1 MDSKIT
7 LSEYMD
13 LTKVIR
19 MLYGVNVATIF
30 FEQNFKEFTGV
41 DINTLS
47 NLKKRAKLDTTS
59 EEKLKG

>member
-7 LSEYMD
+7 LSDYMD

-19 MLYGVNVATIF
+19 MLYGVSVATTF
-30 FEQNFKEFTGV
+30 FEQNFKEFTGA

-47 NLKKRAKLDTTS
+47 NLKKRAKLDTTL
-59 EEKLKG
+59 EDK

>member
-19 MLYGVNVATIF
+19 MLYGVNVATVF
-30 FEQNFKEFTGV
+30 FEQNFKEFTGS

-47 NLKKRAKLDTTS
+47 NLKKRAKLAITI
-59 EEKLKG
+59 EEK